1 MISTFGIGDKDQY
14 FNPRSFSN
22 KLQQTR
28 GICEMI
34 FSLIG
39 GVRESIK
46 LVQDTAKEL
55 LHQIA
60 QTEPR
65 MLEFSLDKIQ
75 EIEQSTK
82 DISLDQLMNAIV
94 DREARLQ

>member
-1 MISTFGIGDKDQY
+1 
-14 FNPRSFSN
+14 
-22 KLQQTR
+22 
-28 GICEMI
+28 MI

-46 LVQDTAKEL
+46 PVQDTAKEL

-75 EIEQSTK
+75 EIEQSSK
-82 DISLDQLMNAIV
+82 DITLDQLMNAIV
-94 DREARLQ
+94 DRYARLQEAVGPAKVNPQPDKKRAKSLRLQIQLL